1 MPQPLSPKSCEASMS
16 GGLGNRG
23 RGSEA
28 RPLALRSRVTPYAVA
43 VGVTA
48 LAILVSLLLDLP
60 IDAYAFPLLL
70 ATVMVSAW
78 YGGLGPGLV
87 STLLGATTGTLVS
100 LSPAYSAGGAPS
112 SIVPLAAFLLEALVI
127 CGLSTVLRAAQRRAE
142 ALAVSEKAA
151 RGEVEATAQ
160 RLRALQTVTD
170 TALGYLHLDDLLR
183 ELIERIRETLAADTV
198 VILLLTEDGQ
208 ELAVRAAHGLEQE
221 LLQGIRIPMG
231 RGIAGRIAA
240 GREPKVFEDMAS
252 EEIASPILREKGLT
266 ALLGVPLIVE
276 GRTIGVVH
284 VGTLR
289 PRRFGEDEIRLL
301 RLVAD
306 RIAIAIDHAR
316 LFEAE
321 RHARSAAETAERRF
335 RLLVDG
341 VADYA
346 LYMLDD
352 AGRVVSWNAGAERVK
367 GYRAEQIIGRHF
379 GIFYS
384 PEDVRRGVPEQ
395 VLARAAADGRCEEE
409 RWRLRRDGSRF
420 WSSVTVTALRDA
432 EGLLMGF
439 ATLTHDLTERRRVA
453 EVRTRLLEQVIS
465 AQESEQ
471 RRLARELHDETGQSL
486 TSLLVG
492 LRVLE
497 DAATLEEAVARAAEL
512 RRLTAQT
519 LDEVRRLARGLRPTV
534 LDDLGLV
541 PALEHYAAEYAESH
555 GIAVDVEA
563 RSLDGARLPPAVETT
578 LYRIVQEAL
587 TNVAKH
593 AGARTVSIVLQRQR
607 TWVQAIVADD
617 GCGFDVDKALKAEAS
632 WTHLGLHGMWER
644 AALLN
649 GSVTI
654 ESTPGEGTTV
664 YARLPTGEGRDGAD
678 PSPDRG

>member
-1 MPQPLSPKSCEASMS
+1 MTGPAGVQDLV
-16 GGLGNRG
+16 
-23 RGSEA
+23 A
-28 RPLALRSRVTPYAVA
+28 RPRRALSRVAQYAIA
-43 VGVTA
+43 VGITG
-48 LAILVSLLLDLP
+48 LAILTSLLLNLP
-60 IDAYAFPLLL
+60 IDSNAFPLLL
-70 ATVMVSAW
+70 AAVMVSAW

-100 LSPAYSAGGAPS
+100 LPPAYSTSGTPDV
-112 SIVPLAAFLLEALVI
+112 VPVGAFLLEAAVI
-127 CGLSTVLRAAQRRAE
+127 CVLSTVLRGARRRAE
-142 ALAVSEKAA
+142 ALAVSEQAA
-151 RGEVEATAQ
+151 RSEVEATAQ
-160 RLRALQTVTD
+160 RLRDLQSVSD
-170 TALGYLHLDDLLR
+170 TALGHLHLDDLLR
-183 ELIERIRETLAADTV
+183 ELIQRIREALAADTV

-221 LLQGIRIPMG
+221 VLEGIRIPMG

-240 GREPKVFEDMAS
+240 GREPRVFDDLAS
-252 EEIASPILREKGLT
+252 EEISSPVLRAKGLT
-266 ALLGVPLIVE
+266 ALLGVPLQVE
-276 GRTIGVVH
+276 GRVIGVVH
-284 VGTLR
+284 VGTMR
-289 PRRFGEDEIRLL
+289 PRRFGKDETRLL

-316 LFEAE
+316 LFAAE
-321 RHARSAAETAERRF
+321 REARAAAQTAEGRF

-346 LYMLDD
+346 LYMLDQD
-352 AGRVVSWNAGAERVK
+352 GCVANWNAGAERMK
-367 GYRAEQIIGRHF
+367 GYRAEEIVGRHF
-379 GIFYS
+379 AIFY
-384 PEDVRRGVPEQ
+384 PPGDVRNGVPDQ
-395 VLARAAADGRCEEE
+395 VLARAAAEGRCEED
-409 RWRLRRDGSRF
+409 RWRVRKDGSRF
-420 WSSVTVTALRDA
+420 WANVVVTALRDA
-432 EGLLMGF
+432 DGRLMGF
-439 ATLTHDLTERRRVA
+439 ATLAHDLTERRRAA
-453 EVRTRLLEQVIS
+453 EIRARLLEQVIS

-497 DAATLEEAVARAAEL
+497 DAAVLDDVRTRAAEL

-519 LDEVRRLARGLRPTV
+519 LDEVRRLARGLRPAV

-541 PALEHYAAEYAESH
+541 PALEHYATEYAEAH

-563 RSLDGARLPPAVETT
+563 RSLAGVRLSPTVETT

-593 AGARTVSIVLQRQR
+593 AGANTVSIVLRRQP

-617 GCGFDVDKALKAEAS
+617 GCGFDVDRAMKAEAS
-632 WTHLGLHGMWER
+632 WSHLGLHGMWER

-664 YARLPTGEGRDGAD
+664 YARLPIGEMRDGTD
-678 PSPDRG
+678 PGPDRG